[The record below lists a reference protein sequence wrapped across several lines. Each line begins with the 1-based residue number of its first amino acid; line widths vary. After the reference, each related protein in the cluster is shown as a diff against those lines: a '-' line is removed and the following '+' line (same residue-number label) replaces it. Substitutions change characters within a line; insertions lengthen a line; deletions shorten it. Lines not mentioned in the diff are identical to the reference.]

1 MDAQSLI
8 VWLVVGGVAGWLAG
22 MVVKGG
28 GYGLIGDIVV
38 GYSRRLDRWM
48 AAAAGRHSSFATVMT
63 AADKLPVEKRGV
75 FLQRVV
81 ASLSLRGTGFNDDE
95 LDDAM
100 RRALVGL
107 IQNST
112 A

>member
-1 MDAQSLI
+1 MLLLNSTAWHQRQANQAKHRVRLI
-8 VWLVVGGVAGWLAG
+8 
-22 MVVKGG
+22 
-28 GYGLIGDIVV
+28 DI
-38 GYSRRLDRWM
+38 RHTPEIATMFALKDRQL
-48 AAAAGRHSSFATVMT
+48 ATVMT

-75 FLQRVV
+75 LLQRVV
-81 ASLSLRGTGFNDDE
+81 ASLSQRGTGFNDND

>member
-1 MDAQSLI
+1 M
-8 VWLVVGGVAGWLAG
+8 LAL
-22 MVVKGG
+22 K
-28 GYGLIGDIVV
+28 
-38 GYSRRLDRWM
+38 DRQL
-48 AAAAGRHSSFATVMT
+48 AAVMT

-81 ASLSLRGTGFNDDE
+81 ASLSLRGTGFNDDD